1 MGMVTL
7 LIFLGNA
14 RILLLGLCPTYAS
27 RSSLWFAS
35 GECHDDSDASVTPW
49 WHHLHYERKDQ
60 NGKSGFGAARS
71 TPAMGSSTTL
81 SSEFH

>member
-7 LIFLGNA
+7 LIFLRNA

-27 RSSLWFAS
+27 QSSLWFAS
-35 GECHDDSDASVTPW
+35 GELHDVSDASVTLW
-49 WHHLHYERKDQ
+49 WHHLHCDRNDQ

-71 TPAMGSSTTL
+71 TPAMGSSTTI